1 MPCSTASGTRRP
13 SGSEAVLIGI
23 QPCRYHHP
31 VRQNQAT
38 HETSGLRPLRSN
50 RTDRSPRSPRRGGFD
65 DDFTPS
71 PAPSYGERSSFGGPP
86 RRPAGGSQ
94 VIASGPEISASVKWF
109 NSEKGFGFVEL
120 ADGSG
125 DVFLHANALSQS
137 GHESVSPGATLG
149 VKIGQGPK
157 GRQVAEVISVDEST
171 AQPERP
177 RSSPGFGA
185 PRTGAPS
192 GGFRS
197 GRSAPDL
204 SMAEE
209 VRGIVKWY
217 NATKGFGFITPDT
230 GGKDIFVH
238 ASALERSGLSSLNE
252 GQATRVQ
259 VVQGQKGPEAAAISL
274 A

>member
-1 MPCSTASGTRRP
+1 M
-13 SGSEAVLIGI
+13 
-23 QPCRYHHP
+23 
-31 VRQNQAT
+31 
-38 HETSGLRPLRSN
+38 RSN

-65 DDFTPS
+65 DDFV
-71 PAPSYGERSSFGGPP
+71 PAPSFGDRSSSPPP
-86 RRPAGGSQ
+86 RRPLGGGGSQ
-94 VIASGPEISASVKWF
+94 VLASGPEISASVKWF

-120 ADGSG
+120 ADGTG

-137 GHESVSPGATLG
+137 GHDSVSPGATLG
-149 VKIGQGPK
+149 VRIGQGPK

-177 RSSPGFGA
+177 RSSGPGGFGG
-185 PRTGAPS
+185 PRTGGAP

-197 GRSAPDL
+197 GRVSPAL
-204 SMAEE
+204 SQAEE
-209 VRGIVKWY
+209 VRGIGKWC

>member
-1 MPCSTASGTRRP
+1 M
-13 SGSEAVLIGI
+13 
-23 QPCRYHHP
+23 
-31 VRQNQAT
+31 
-38 HETSGLRPLRSN
+38 RSN

-65 DDFTPS
+65 DDFV
-71 PAPSYGERSSFGGPP
+71 PAPTFGDRSGPPP
-86 RRPAGGSQ
+86 RRPLGGGGGSQ

-137 GHESVSPGATLG
+137 GHDSVSPGATLS

-157 GRQVAEVISVDEST
+157 GRQVAEVMSVDEST

-177 RSSPGFGA
+177 RSGGGGFGA
-185 PRTGAPS
+185 PRPGGAPG

-197 GRSAPDL
+197 GRATPDL

-230 GGKDIFVH
+230 GGKDIFIH

-259 VVQGQKGPEAAAISL
+259 VVQGQKGPEAAGISL

>member
-1 MPCSTASGTRRP
+1 M
-13 SGSEAVLIGI
+13 
-23 QPCRYHHP
+23 
-31 VRQNQAT
+31 
-38 HETSGLRPLRSN
+38 RSN

-65 DDFTPS
+65 DDFTPA

-86 RRPAGGSQ
+86 RRPMGGGGGSQ

-120 ADGSG
+120 SDGSG

-137 GHESVSPGATLG
+137 GHDSVSPGATLS

-177 RSSPGFGA
+177 RSGGAGAGGFGA
-185 PRTGAPS
+185 PRPAGA

-197 GRSAPDL
+197 GRATPDL
-204 SMAEE
+204 SSAEE

-230 GGKDIFVH
+230 GGKDIFIH

-259 VVQGQKGPEAAAISL
+259 VVQGQKGPEAAGISL